1 MGVAGLKT
9 EAEEEVE
16 EEVTQSETMTGPLS
30 HVTER
35 EQHVTVLNVREGEEL
50 LQSQTAR
57 QDVADDG
64 KGRD

>member
-1 MGVAGLKT
+1 MGVADSKT

-16 EEVTQSETMTGPLS
+16 EEVMQFEMGPLS

-35 EQHVTVLNVREGEEL
+35 ERHVTVLDVREEEEL
-50 LQSQTAR
+50 LQSLTAR
-57 QDVADDG
+57 QDVIDG

>member
-1 MGVAGLKT
+1 MGVAGSKT
-9 EAEEEVE
+9 EAEEEDE
-16 EEVTQSETMTGPLS
+16 EEVTQSETVMGQLS

-50 LQSQTAR
+50 LQSLTAR
-57 QDVADDG
+57 QDLIDG